1 MKPMLLDC
9 TLRDGAYIVDS
20 RFGDSAIRGIIAKLE
35 EAGLKPGRDVMLSVA
50 RRDGLSELFTL
61 GEGDDAHAVG

>member
-1 MKPMLLDC
+1 MRVIVLGHLSGENNFPEL
-9 TLRDGAYIVDS
+9 AYASV
-20 RFGDSAIRGIIAKLE
+20 ACVLE
-35 EAGLKPGRDVMLSVA
+35 ENGFMPGRDVMLSVA